1 MVAAVVVSLEVL
13 EGHRM
18 DNIPGQMR
26 GCLAIFMFYRT
37 N

>member
-18 DNIPGQMR
+18 DNIPNFLK
-26 GCLAIFMFYRT
+26 CVDV
-37 N
+37 